1 MKYISNIKTPKV
13 SIAPMVDRTDKH
25 FRFFLRQITKKSLLY
40 TEMITAQALIYGDLG
55 KLLDFNPEEGPVA
68 LQIAGCKPDDI
79 YKAVKNAEPWGYT
92 EINLNVGCPSD
103 RVSGNAMGAYL
114 MAYPELVKEMLLA
127 MREAT
132 SKPITIKHRIGIDG
146 RGILTPGSCPKEVL
160 GTYEDL
166 VNFVT
171 IIEDAKIDRFTI
183 HARSA
188 ILKGL
193 SPKENREV
201 PPLDYDMV
209 YRLKEEFPHFNIEIN
224 GGIKTPEEI
233 EEHLNHVDGVMIGR
247 ASYENPFMLRK
258 ADMFFENGE
267 ENKVSRADILNG
279 ILPYMEDLES
289 KGFSS
294 YAILKHGLELFHG
307 AQGSRR
313 WKQLMS
319 PPFKDMLPSERVR
332 LALKE
337 LPEESLFEK

>member
-1 MKYISNIKTPKV
+1 MRYISNIKTPKV

-40 TEMITAQALIYGDLG
+40 TEMITAQALIYGDLE
-55 KLLDFNPEEGPVA
+55 KLLSFSPKEGPVS
-68 LQIAGCKPDDI
+68 LQIAGCKPEDI
-79 YKAVKNAEPWGYT
+79 YKAVKNAEPWNYS

-146 RGILTPGSCPKEVL
+146 GDILVPGTCNKEVL
-160 GTYEDL
+160 NSYDDL

-171 IIEDAKIDRFTI
+171 TIEGAKVDRFTI

-209 YRLKEEFPHFNIEIN
+209 YRLKEDFPHLNIEIN

-233 EEHLNHVDGVMIGR
+233 THHLNHVDGVMIGR

-258 ADMFFENGE
+258 IDNFFEDKE
-267 ENKVSRADILNG
+267 ENNVSRADILNG
-279 ILPYMEDLES
+279 ILPYMENLES
-289 KGFSS
+289 KGLSS
-294 YAILKHGLELFHG
+294 YSILKHALELFHG
-307 AQGSRR
+307 AAGSRR

-319 PPFKDMLPSERVR
+319 PPFKDMLPSKRVH
-332 LALKE
+332 LALRE
-337 LPEESLFEK
+337 LPEESLYEK